1 MLQIVPMQEKDRE
14 KEICLAV
21 AGADADSRVL
31 VMTDGAEELGYVVV
45 SIRDAVLYIHE
56 FCVGGKKDF
65 SLEKP
70 GMEEVFI
77 LDTLM
82 RSAASFG
89 ENNGADHIR
98 TTFPDFHSFF
108 KLRKFDVAEDHAET
122 PMTTIV
128 HYE

>member
-1 MLQIVPMQEKDRE
+1 MQAKDRE
-14 KEICLAV
+14 KEICSKT
-21 AGADADSRVL
+21 AGADAESRVL
-31 VMTDGAEELGYVVV
+31 VMTDGKEELGYVVV
-45 SIRDAVLYIHE
+45 SLKEKVLYIHG
-56 FCVGGKKDF
+56 FCVGGKTDF
-65 SLEKP
+65 AAEKP
-70 GMEEVFI
+70 GMEEIFI

-108 KLRKFDVAEDHAET
+108 KLRRFDVTETCAET
-122 PMTTIV
+122 PMSTIV